1 MRVFLD
7 ANILFSASFTNS
19 LLAGFLGNLKER
31 AELISSVYA
40 TAEAEKNLQVK
51 MPKCLAAFKELE
63 KSLKILS
70 FQIFDLEVTIASKDQ
85 PILCGAIAAKAD
97 FLLTGDKKDFG
108 HLFGKTVGGVKIVT
122 VSLLVEELQRLGF
135 LEILPM

>member
-1 MRVFLD
+1 MKIFLD
-7 ANILFSASFTNS
+7 ANILFSASFPNS
-19 LLAGFLGNLKER
+19 LLAAFLSNLKEL

-40 TAEAEKNLQVK
+40 TAEAERNLQAK
-51 MPKCLAAFKELE
+51 MPKYLTTFKELE
-63 KSLKILS
+63 KSLKMIS
-70 FQIFDLEVTIASKDQ
+70 FQIFDLEVPLASKDQ

-122 VSLLVEELQRLGF
+122 VSLLVEELQTLKF
-135 LEILPM
+135 LEI